1 MVIKINTTKIGIPVE
16 IGELKFTFDTSD
28 NGLEK
33 LVATADTFLSE
44 LAEIEGNDLKGAK
57 KALQRGFDFL
67 LGANAFDQIYEQT
80 PSILRCVEI
89 LEELV
94 QSLTYE
100 LKNTNISTQQ
110 QKAEQYLSLKKKKK
124 HKK

>member
-1 MVIKINTTKIGIPVE
+1 MVIKINTKQVGIPVE

-28 NGLEK
+28 NALEK
-33 LVATADTFLSE
+33 LVGTAESFLSE

-67 LGANAFDQIYEQT
+67 LGANAFEQIYEQT
-80 PSILRCVEI
+80 PSVLRCVEI

-94 QSLTYE
+94 QSLTNE
-100 LKNTNISTQQ
+100 LQNKNISTQQ
-110 QKAEQYLSLKKKKK
+110 QKAEQYLNHKKKKK

>member
-1 MVIKINTTKIGIPVE
+1 MVIKINTKQVGIPVE

-28 NGLEK
+28 NALEK
-33 LVATADTFLSE
+33 LVGTAESFLSE
-44 LAEIEGNDLKGAK
+44 LSQIDGNDVKSAK

-67 LGANAFDQIYEQT
+67 LGENAFEQIYEQT
-80 PSILRCVEI
+80 SSILKCAEI

-94 QSLTYE
+94 QSLTNE
-100 LKNTNISTQQ
+100 LQKKNISTQQ
-110 QKAEQYLSLKKKKK
+110 QKAEQYLSHKKKKK